1 MLGACSDFSGNYD
14 SKGSIIIVRAG
25 ALKDLPQ
32 LVTIDLNNNDIT
44 LIEANAFSNLP
55 RLTKLDVSGN
65 AITVVDANAF
75 SNLPQLAMLKGDASF
90 WQTAG
95 PVGKCAQASSQ
106 TQTAAF
112 TLWCNQGC
120 DTSGTVVEA
129 LEGVERSCS
138 DDNPVLCCN
147 GRCGEQTWIMGST
160 NDCDKWSSRC
170 AAAAVAVKCKPECD
184 WLGRGSNGDG
194 DYCQEVALT
203 EVPTFVNKDVTD
215 M

>member
-1 MLGACSDFSGNYD
+1 MMMIPTVVQQVHAHPHIRRRVPLGRLSHLSVAAAFLVAAVLMEAPEQMRVKAQSSNTQGDFSGNYD

-95 PVGKCAQASSQ
+95 PVGKS
-106 TQTAAF
+106 
-112 TLWCNQGC
+112 
-120 DTSGTVVEA
+120 
-129 LEGVERSCS
+129 
-138 DDNPVLCCN
+138 
-147 GRCGEQTWIMGST
+147 
-160 NDCDKWSSRC
+160 
-170 AAAAVAVKCKPECD
+170 AVAVKCKPECD
-184 WLGRGSNGDG
+184 WLGRGSDGDG

-215 M
+215 